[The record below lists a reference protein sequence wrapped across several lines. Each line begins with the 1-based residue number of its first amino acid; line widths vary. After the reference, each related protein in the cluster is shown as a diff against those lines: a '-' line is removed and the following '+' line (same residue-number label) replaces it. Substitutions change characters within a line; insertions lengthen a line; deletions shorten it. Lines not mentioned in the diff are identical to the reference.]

1 MAIGWGLGW
10 KRWSKNGA
18 GKSLYFTQLFLRHIL
33 FDENF
38 IGYVNLHH
46 ILFDENFIGYLKYL
60 YIQYAWISIMKN
72 QKCECWKDGGTCQ
85 NLLTIT
91 ITSFNFLTVLQ
102 NFEGIWNW
110 NLDRNLFMA
119 LLIMAICKVL
129 FEKLYIILR

>member
-1 MAIGWGLGW
+1 MAISWGLGW

-18 GKSLYFTQLFLRHIL
+18 GKSLYFIQLFLRHIL

-46 ILFDENFIGYLKYL
+46 ILFDEKFYWLFKVSLYSVCLNLNHEKPKMWMLERWWYLSKSFDHYNHKFQL
-60 YIQYAWISIMKN
+60 FNCSAKFWR
-72 QKCECWKDGGTCQ
+72 
-85 NLLTIT
+85 NLKL
-91 ITSFNFLTVLQ
+91 
-102 NFEGIWNW
+102 